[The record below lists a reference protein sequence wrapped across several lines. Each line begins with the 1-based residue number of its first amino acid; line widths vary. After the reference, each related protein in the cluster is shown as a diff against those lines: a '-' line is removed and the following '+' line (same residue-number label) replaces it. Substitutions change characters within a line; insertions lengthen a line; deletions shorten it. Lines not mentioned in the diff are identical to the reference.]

1 MRMCGHAHHD
11 DMLYLGRDPHPSWDY
26 PKLEPAPGGEGGY
39 VDRELYQYWA
49 ARDPIRLYA
58 HRLEADGLIA
68 STDLDRF
75 KTEAEA
81 IVEAQA
87 RAVVDAPW
95 PKGADAGRGVFASE
109 APRVHV
115 EVLDPEVRL
124 GQVRLKPDT
133 TYDPA

>member
-1 MRMCGHAHHD
+1 LVEVVSFRMCGHAHHD

-26 PKLEPAPGGEGGY
+26 PKLESARGGGGVY

-87 RAVVDAPW
+87 RGRRRAVAERRRC
-95 PKGADAGRGVFASE
+95 GAGR
-109 APRVHV
+109 
-115 EVLDPEVRL
+115 VR
-124 GQVRLKPDT
+124 
-133 TYDPA
+133 